1 MATSPSQ
8 VLESID
14 YSGISVVTASKDA
27 SVPRQGMIYDP
38 LNLAAATPIYF
49 HDLGENNYLAIFSQ
63 RWVNA
68 VQSLS
73 VPGHYTSY
81 TANTTP
87 SWAIVHSVNGTKEPV
102 GGSFVIPM
110 VTKNDSRVVT
120 AACSRMINLL
130 CLLNTVTYAGMNY
143 AVVQTFHC
151 TNNGVVNRLSE
162 ETIPNIVAD
171 GQTVIFDRCIYLS
184 DPFVIAVGSGK
195 DDHSLYLARK
205 RYATVGSASSP
216 WEYQTSRG
224 WTANADEIQRLMST
238 DGEVMTTHGPCSAAS
253 YRGTICMSTVQADG
267 SARSARLYISNGL
280 QWTPGTSFPLG
291 DAGSSYL
298 GGLYLQ
304 PLLGAVSQTSSAGY
318 PFVTSQLSTADGAST
333 ITTSWS
339 VSRMTGGVAF
349 DSGSNTTAVSVA
361 RPAVLYHSGHFATS
375 LSSTVSISAAA
386 TFNIFAPTSVTATLT
401 ASMVK
406 NAIDTNTVATV
417 TISATGK
424 KGISIDA
431 NQQETLSVTPVL
443 KEAAKAAGST
453 AVTATTSASGTTT
466 SP

>member
-1 MATSPSQ
+1 MATSPSH
-8 VLESID
+8 VLESVD

-130 CLLNTVTYAGMNY
+130 CLLNTVTYAGVNY

-151 TNNGVVNRLSE
+151 TNNGVVNRISE
-162 ETIPNIVAD
+162 ETIPNLVAD

-184 DPFVIAVGSGK
+184 DPFLIAVGSGK

-216 WEYQTSRG
+216 WEYQTARG
-224 WTANADEIQRLMST
+224 WTTNSDEIQKLMST

-280 QWTPGTSFPLG
+280 QWSPGTSFPLG

-304 PLLGAVSQTSSAGY
+304 PLLGAAGQTSAAGY
-318 PFVTSQLSTADGAST
+318 PFVTSQLVGSGGEHSILTAWDS
-333 ITTSWS
+333 
-339 VSRMTGGVAF
+339 SRIGGSILFEA
-349 DSGSNTTAVSVA
+349 DS
-361 RPAVLYHSGHFATS
+361 
-375 LSSTVSISAAA
+375 SSVSISATRLASMFRHTGSA
-386 TFNIFAPTSVTATLT
+386 VSLTGTVTLSATAT
-401 ASMVK
+401 A
-406 NAIDTNTVATV
+406 AHQIPHTVPF
-417 TISATGK
+417 TI
-424 KGISIDA
+424 
-431 NQQETLSVTPVL
+431 
-443 KEAAKAAGST
+443 
-453 AVTATTSASGTTT
+453 
-466 SP
+466 

>member
-27 SVPRQGMIYDP
+27 SFPRQGMIYDP

-87 SWAIVHSVNGTKEPV
+87 SWAIVHSVNGAKEPV

-151 TNNGVVNRLSE
+151 ANNGVVNRISE
-162 ETIPNIVAD
+162 ETIPNLVAD

-184 DPFVIAVGSGK
+184 DPFLIAVGSGS
-195 DDHSLYLARK
+195 DDNSLYLARK

-216 WEYQTSRG
+216 WEYQTARG

-253 YRGTICMSTVQADG
+253 YRGTICMSTVQANE
-267 SARSARLYISNGL
+267 SSRSARLYISNGL

-304 PLLGAVSQTSSAGY
+304 PLLGAAGQTSAAGY
-318 PFVTSQLSTADGAST
+318 PFVTSQLVGSGGEHSILTAWGS
-333 ITTSWS
+333 
-339 VSRMTGGVAF
+339 SRIGGSILFEA
-349 DSGSNTTAVSVA
+349 DS
-361 RPAVLYHSGHFATS
+361 
-375 LSSTVSISAAA
+375 SSVSISATRLASMFRHTGSA
-386 TFNIFAPTSVTATLT
+386 VSLTGTVTLSATAT
-401 ASMVK
+401 A
-406 NAIDTNTVATV
+406 AHQIPHTVPF
-417 TISATGK
+417 TI
-424 KGISIDA
+424 
-431 NQQETLSVTPVL
+431 
-443 KEAAKAAGST
+443 
-453 AVTATTSASGTTT
+453 
-466 SP
+466 